1 MAGRGRD
8 HRGAD
13 RVTSSP
19 PLPPHIPGSSV
30 RRDGGSFSRSS
41 FHLDK
46 SPPLCYNTPE
56 AHRKAPLTHPL
67 RARTGG
73 LPPPRL
79 RGRALWYAPRLS
91 RLCLPDARL
100 VWITGRPLCGL
111 ASAVSNNAHT
121 PDGCWGGGVAV
132 RFKAPARPAVTGSAK
147 PHHKIQFTARIPL
160 PVKTEDPPC

>member
-46 SPPLCYNTPE
+46 SPHLCYNTPE
-56 AHRKAPLTHPL
+56 AHRKPSPSPPL

-73 LPPPRL
+73 LPAPARPRQCRRAVPRL
-79 RGRALWYAPRLS
+79 PRP
-91 RLCLPDARL
+91 CPPDARL
-100 VWITGRPLCGL
+100 VWVSGSVLWRSRLRPRRMMRARLLDAG
-111 ASAVSNNAHT
+111 AAVSRRGIMQDISKT
-121 PDGCWGGGVAV
+121 P
-132 RFKAPARPAVTGSAK
+132 R
-147 PHHKIQFTARIPL
+147 TANRQNLFRHSL
-160 PVKTEDPPC
+160 PRSFV